1 MPGGRVPAACPL
13 QWGQLDRWSPQGLSL
28 ESKGLPQ
35 GSDKRICLGHV
46 LSHTCLKSRKGGTL
60 RKRQPLL
67 GNPCPQVRVHR
78 KGMTESQPWLSP
90 WDHPMGRGKE
100 RWNSVGR
107 DEGPSVDSMR
117 QPRTWEKQRPGKNA
131 KAGSLACLGSLTTA
145 QDFYCFLWTKLGLRS
160 GLLAL
165 VIFRHLDFTS
175 GCTGPGCRY

>member
-46 LSHTCLKSRKGGTL
+46 LSHTCLKSRKRGTL
-60 RKRQPLL
+60 KKRQPLL
-67 GNPCPQVRVHR
+67 GNPCPQVKVHR

-100 RWNSVGR
+100 RDGVLLEEVRGQVWIPR
-107 DEGPSVDSMR
+107 DSRGHGKNR
-117 QPRTWEKQRPGKNA
+117 GPGK
-131 KAGSLACLGSLTTA
+131 T
-145 QDFYCFLWTKLGLRS
+145 LRQ
-160 GLLAL
+160 
-165 VIFRHLDFTS
+165 
-175 GCTGPGCRY
+175 GPWPAWAV